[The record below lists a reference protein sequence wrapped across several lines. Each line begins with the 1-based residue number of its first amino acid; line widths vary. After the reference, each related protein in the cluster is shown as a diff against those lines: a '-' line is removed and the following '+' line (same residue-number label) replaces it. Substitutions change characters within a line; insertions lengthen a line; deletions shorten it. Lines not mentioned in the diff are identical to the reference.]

1 MVLQEIIPGWLVLQL
16 NDVHEIF
23 SQQKT
28 YSHTI
33 TRLDHHMNSVLQT
46 DFESHDSK
54 PIKNE
59 KLLKVQYVRIV

>member
-1 MVLQEIIPGWLVLQL
+1 
-16 NDVHEIF
+16 
-23 SQQKT
+23 
-28 YSHTI
+28 
-33 TRLDHHMNSVLQT
+33 MNSVLQT